1 MRFACGK
8 EGLLC
13 LHRFRIKLCTSLFI
27 YLFIYC
33 SSHELMLVASNMVY
47 MLIHLNS
54 LLKPWMKASF
64 YRVQVKHG
72 VGVEEIVNHILQAWE
87 IATGNKRR

>member
-1 MRFACGK
+1 M
-8 EGLLC
+8 E
-13 LHRFRIKLCTSLFI
+13 
-27 YLFIYC
+27 
-33 SSHELMLVASNMVY
+33 
-47 MLIHLNS
+47 
-54 LLKPWMKASF
+54 ASF

>member
-27 YLFIYC
+27 FC

-72 VGVEEIVNHILQAWE
+72 VGVEEIVNHVLQAWE